1 MNTEVNKLILV
12 ESFKT
17 KRGDGSSSRTLFFIN
32 KGGVIHIERFILGKT
47 LNEGFIPIRT
57 FGDLIYQKERMV
69 FKYGSFNHIARRVL
83 QVTRELKQEDIFMV
97 DETESEY
104 KKRVSNESI

>member
-1 MNTEVNKLILV
+1 MNTEVKRLILV

-17 KRGDGSSSRTLFFIN
+17 KRGDGSASKTVLIIT
-32 KGGVIHIERFILGKT
+32 KEGLIHIERYMLGKT

-57 FGDLIYQKERMV
+57 FGDLIYQKEEMV
-69 FKYGSFNHIARRVL
+69 FKYGSFNHIAKRVL

-97 DETESEY
+97 NETLSEY
-104 KKRVSNESI
+104 KKRVSND